1 MVLGVLGR
9 LKKQKQKQA
18 GDLQD
23 YLKNSQQQY
32 VQEDQNR
39 SIFEKLL
46 YQDVDGS
53 IGDEVASIGMKVLG
67 NMFKR

>member
-9 LKKQKQKQA
+9 LKQQKQKQA